1 MSKLGQEIIAS
12 LKEFGDAL
20 ESGESLE
27 KHFTV
32 RSYVVPDE
40 PSEYDGP
47 AIRSV
52 RDRYGMSQG
61 VFAKF
66 LCVSPSTVQA
76 WEQGRR
82 TPARIARRL
91 LDEMVANP
99 DHYRAR
105 FADMA
110 SPKVASRSAAD
121 SKARQARGKSRLK
134 AVE

>member
-1 MSKLGQEIIAS
+1 VSKIGQEIIAS

-20 ESGESLE
+20 ESGGPLE

-105 FADMA
+105 FAEMATPTVASTSAVAPMA
-110 SPKVASRSAAD
+110 S
-121 SKARQARGKSRLK
+121 GKSKRK
-134 AVE
+134 AIE

>member
-1 MSKLGQEIIAS
+1 
-12 LKEFGDAL
+12 
-20 ESGESLE
+20 
-27 KHFTV
+27 
-32 RSYVVPDE
+32 
-40 PSEYDGP
+40 
-47 AIRSV
+47 V

-76 WEQGRR
+76 WEQRRR

-99 DHYRAR
+99 NHYRAR

-110 SPKVASRSAAD
+110 SPKVASTSAVRPKA
-121 SKARQARGKSRLK
+121 SKKSK
-134 AVE
+134 QKTAE

>member
-20 ESGESLE
+20 ESGEPLE

-61 VFAKF
+61 VFAMF

-91 LDEMVANP
+91 LDEMVAIP
-99 DHYRAR
+99 DHCRAR
-105 FADMA
+105 FADIT
-110 SPKVASRSAAD
+110 SPKVMSKSAVGPKASRK
-121 SKARQARGKSRLK
+121 SKQKTAK
-134 AVE
+134 